1 MTHLDFEQIS
11 EIADG
16 REHPPVGR
24 ADGHPAES
32 REARHLAECG
42 ACRETLRK
50 VRELVTA
57 ARGLPRDVA
66 PPPEV
71 WSALRERVAREP
83 AGRLVTRRWW
93 HNGWMAT
100 AAAMLLVVGTAVLM
114 PRTAGKAKGSKLP
127 RATPVAV
134 LPSPVVLIAVD
145 KNYAATV
152 AELRESLDA
161 QRPTLAPAT
170 VRTVERSLAVIDSAI
185 AEARNA
191 LASDPANQA
200 LVDILSAHYE
210 RKVDLLQRATELSS
224 SL

>member
-16 REHPPVGR
+16 REPKAGSP
-24 ADGHPAES
+24 
-32 REARHLAECG
+32 EARHLAECG

-57 ARGLPRDVA
+57 AHGLPRDIA

-71 WSALRERVAREP
+71 WGVLRERMAREP
-83 AGRLVTRRWW
+83 IARAAVTRWW

-100 AAAMLLVVGTAVLM
+100 AAAVLLVVGTTLLM
-114 PRTAGKAKGSKLP
+114 PRTIGKAKAKGPAPTS
-127 RATPVAV
+127 VAAR
-134 LPSPVVLIAVD
+134 PSPVVLLAVD

-152 AELRESLDA
+152 AELRETLDA
-161 QRPTLAPAT
+161 QRPALSPST
-170 VRTVERSLAVIDSAI
+170 VRTVERALAVIDSAI
-185 AEARNA
+185 AEARTA

>member
-11 EIADG
+11 DIADG
-16 REHPPVGR
+16 REPA
-24 ADGHPAES
+24 ADSPQ
-32 REARHLAECG
+32 ARHLSECA
-42 ACRETLRK
+42 ACRETLRA

-57 ARGLPRDVA
+57 AHGLPRDVA

-71 WSALRERVAREP
+71 WSALRERMAREP
-83 AGRLVTRRWW
+83 TVRLAPRRWW

-100 AAAMLLVVGTAVLM
+100 AAAILLVVGTAVLM

-127 RATPVAV
+127 APTPVA
-134 LPSPVVLIAVD
+134 LSPTPVVLMAVD

-152 AELRESLDA
+152 AELRATLDA
-161 QRPTLAPAT
+161 ERTTLSPST

-191 LASDPANQA
+191 LASDPTNQA
-200 LVDILSAHYE
+200 IVDILSAHYE

-224 SL
+224 SN

>member
-16 REHPPVGR
+16 REPK
-24 ADGHPAES
+24 ADSPH
-32 REARHLAECG
+32 ARHMSECA
-42 ACRETLRK
+42 ACRETLRG

-66 PPPEV
+66 PPPAV
-71 WSALRERVAREP
+71 WSALRERMAREP
-83 AGRLVTRRWW
+83 VGRLATRRWW

-100 AAAMLLVVGTAVLM
+100 AAAILLVVGTAVLM
-114 PRTAGKAKGSKLP
+114 PRAPGKAKGSQP
-127 RATPVAV
+127 PAPTPVAV
-134 LPSPVVLIAVD
+134 RPLPVVLMAVD

-152 AELRESLDA
+152 AELRETLDE
-161 QRPTLAPAT
+161 QRRTLSPAT

-185 AEARNA
+185 AEARSA

-210 RKVDLLQRATELSS
+210 RKLDLLQRATELSS